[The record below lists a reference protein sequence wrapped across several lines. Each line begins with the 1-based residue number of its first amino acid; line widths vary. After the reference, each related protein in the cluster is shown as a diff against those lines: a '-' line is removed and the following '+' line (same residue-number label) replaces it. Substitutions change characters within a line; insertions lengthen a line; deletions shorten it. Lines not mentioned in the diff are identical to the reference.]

1 MIQLP
6 IEIGD
11 TLLGGKFKNKRIVVK
26 EIGLDEYGSPTVN
39 GRSILKVRIPKLYKK
54 MDESTMKSNYK
65 EAVEQFQKLPI
76 TVKIKKQDKRFCL
89 FLQTVDGEECLNT
102 VGYETKE
109 LAQHAALTKGF
120 TVDGYEPPTNVTKT
134 PMLER
139 LIREIILEAQLKVS
153 RAYWESLTEIEKNYI
168 LSRWPKNSLSTLK
181 TIISAARKQLPNFD
195 KIYGAG
201 IVEKDGKKYYFS
213 GLDTKKFYRVDN
225 DGNRIRENINELDV
239 DVTDAKIETAI
250 NELST
255 LESKLAAA
263 KAQIAALEKELG
275 IEAME
280 KQYAKIVNEDLGGLL
295 DEMKKDEVRIV
306 RTKTVLMEIKRF
318 QAERATFSHE
328 KVLDFAMTQVNQD
341 VKFKILQELK
351 ATEKITKIKPSLS
364 FSKRESVLREAGLLG
379 RAIKWISTSIKG
391 LLSKLKPSG
400 QKIDVNLDK
409 LERILKIK

>member
-54 MDESTMKSNYK
+54 LDENMMKSKYK
-65 EAVEQFQKLPI
+65 EATEKFQKLPI
-76 TVKIKKQDKRFCL
+76 TVKVKKQDKRFCL
-89 FLQTVDGEECLNT
+89 FLQTVDGEECLDP

-109 LAQHAALTKGF
+109 LAQHAALTKGY
-120 TVDGYEPPTNVTKT
+120 TVDGYEPPTNVTKA

-139 LIREIILEAQLKVS
+139 LIREIIS
-153 RAYWESLTEIEKNYI
+153 
-168 LSRWPKNSLSTLK
+168 
-181 TIISAARKQLPNFD
+181 
-195 KIYGAG
+195 
-201 IVEKDGKKYYFS
+201 
-213 GLDTKKFYRVDN
+213 
-225 DGNRIRENINELDV
+225 ELDV
-239 DVTDAKIETAI
+239 DVEDAKIEAAI

-255 LESKLAAA
+255 LENKLAAA

-275 IEAME
+275 IDAME

-318 QAERATFSHE
+318 QAERATYSHE

-351 ATEKITKIKPSLS
+351 TTEKITKIKPSLS
-364 FSKRESVLREAGLLG
+364 FSKRENVLREAGLID
-379 RAIKWISTSIKG
+379 RAVKWVSTTVKNLVAQLRPKG
-391 LLSKLKPSG
+391 
-400 QKIDVNLDK
+400 QQIDANLDK
-409 LERILKIK
+409 LERVLKIK

>member
-54 MDESTMKSNYK
+54 LDESTMKSNYK

-89 FLQTVDGEECLNT
+89 FLQTVDGEECLNP

-120 TVDGYEPPTNVTKT
+120 TVDGCEPPTNVTKT

-139 LIREIILEAQLKVS
+139 LVREIIS
-153 RAYWESLTEIEKNYI
+153 
-168 LSRWPKNSLSTLK
+168 
-181 TIISAARKQLPNFD
+181 
-195 KIYGAG
+195 
-201 IVEKDGKKYYFS
+201 
-213 GLDTKKFYRVDN
+213 
-225 DGNRIRENINELDV
+225 ELDV

-364 FSKRESVLREAGLLG
+364 FSKRESVLREAGLLV
-379 RAIKWISTSIKG
+379 RAIKWISTSIKD
-391 LLSKLKPSG
+391 LLSKLKPTG